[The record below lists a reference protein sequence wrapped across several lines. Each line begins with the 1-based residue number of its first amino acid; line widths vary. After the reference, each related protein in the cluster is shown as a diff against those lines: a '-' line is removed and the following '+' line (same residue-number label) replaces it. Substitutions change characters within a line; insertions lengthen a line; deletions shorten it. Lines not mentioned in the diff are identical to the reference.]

1 MLAIRI
7 NSFIKYLLSL
17 ISTET
22 LFSHKSFCGN
32 NFIAHFW
39 VNIDQEQNQIQ
50 KYKYWQLYQT
60 FLETYS
66 IQEQSVLQEDKCQ
79 QLYYTFWESYSSRL
93 VNHIKKCGLFSKF
106 KYHCVNSVQIRS
118 YFWSVFSCIRIQSPV
133 FGHFSRSVLFQVF
146 SVNCISFNRC
156 ILYNWLGFL

>member
-1 MLAIRI
+1 METTLSHIFELILIR
-7 NSFIKYLLSL
+7 NKTKYKSTNTDSFIKRFLR
-17 ISTET
+17 
-22 LFSHKSFCGN
+22 H
-32 NFIAHFW
+32 IA
-39 VNIDQEQNQIQ
+39 
-50 KYKYWQLYQT
+50 
-60 FLETYS
+60 S
-66 IQEQSVLQEDKCQ
+66 ALQEDKYQ

-118 YFWSVFSCIRIQSPV
+118 YFWSVFPYIRIQSAV
-133 FGHFSRSVLFQVF
+133 FGHFSHSVWFQVF